1 MTRSE
6 KLFTVGL
13 THFMEKIEIPA
24 DGVTSGFLQGVLAA
38 NPRLAYFVEGI
49 SSSFVRYPTPRYVYT
64 VRYRSRELSPSDIR
78 MVTTREELEAVLSQR
93 IGNYKSRIL
102 LAAPSGLDV
111 PTLVHDFVGEKAVFY
126 PNFTGVTTS
135 STSFSLVP
143 QTVYYDLAV
152 RYRIGRATLG
162 LMELEVDREVERLAA
177 LLFLPDMPEETKIL
191 LAYRYLATTVTYF
204 DCEGASRWKMSH
216 QQSAYGALIKK
227 SCVCQ
232 GYAEAFGRL
241 MEAAGI
247 SSEVVC
253 GVILADADGYH
264 AWNTVTLS
272 GGESYHVDATW
283 SDGGEGRIIYDYFGL
298 SDAALEKERRWNRD
312 FHVPC
317 RATGSLL
324 GAGRRYI
331 LRNRAALLARGIP
344 SAILGS

>member
-13 THFMEKIEIPA
+13 THFMEEIAIPA
-24 DGVTSGFLQGVLAA
+24 DGVTPGFVEGVLAA
-38 NPRLAYFVEGI
+38 NPRLAYFVQGVSFRREYFPI
-49 SSSFVRYPTPRYVYT
+49 SRYVFT
-64 VRYRSRELSPSDIR
+64 VKYRSRELSPSDILL
-78 MVTTREELEAVLSQR
+78 VSTREELEATLCQY
-93 IGNYKSRIL
+93 IGNYRSRIL
-102 LAAPSGLDV
+102 LAAPRELDV
-111 PTLVHDFVGEKAVFY
+111 SALVHDFVQEKAVFY

-135 STSFSLVP
+135 SNTFALVP
-143 QTVYYDLAV
+143 QVYYTLDV

-204 DCEGASRWKMSH
+204 DREDASRWQASH

-232 GYAEAFGRL
+232 GYAEAFKRL
-241 MEAAGI
+241 MDAAGI
-247 SSEVVC
+247 RSEVLC

-283 SDGGEGRIIYDYFGL
+283 SDGGGGRIIYDYFGL
-298 SDAALEKERRWNRD
+298 SDATLEKERRWNRTY
-312 FHVPC
+312 HPPC
-317 RATGSLL
+317 RAPGSLL
-324 GAGRRYI
+324 GSGRRYI

-344 SAILGS
+344 AAVLGS